1 LLFVDETIPEA
12 APPPEP
18 AAPPPSLP
26 FPLPAEYYAVPER
39 TRMFPRAVPFGC
51 GSAAAVFL
59 IVLFIAG
66 ALVSGDRGGR
76 LMSKL
81 FAVMQSEIDGQFTKD
96 VPAADKA
103 EFDAQFN
110 ELRHRLETGRAKF
123 KTLQPFLEKMRDAS
137 MDEKITPE
145 ETKRLI
151 AALHEVNR

>member
-1 LLFVDETIPEA
+1 
-12 APPPEP
+12 
-18 AAPPPSLP
+18 
-26 FPLPAEYYAVPER
+26 
-39 TRMFPRAVPFGC
+39 MFPRAVPFGC

-59 IVLFIAG
+59 VVLFIAG

-76 LMSKL
+76 LMASL
-81 FAVMQSEIDGQFTKD
+81 FAIMQSEIDGQFTKD

-137 MDEKITPE
+137 MDEKVTPD